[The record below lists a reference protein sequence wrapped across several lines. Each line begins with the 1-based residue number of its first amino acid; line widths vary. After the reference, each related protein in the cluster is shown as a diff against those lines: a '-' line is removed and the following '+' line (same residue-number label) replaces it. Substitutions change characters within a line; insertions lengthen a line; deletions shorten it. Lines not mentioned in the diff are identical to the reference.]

1 MNLPAKEVFFNKMN
15 LLYEKKTPFF
25 FIVDFLCNK
34 TEIIP
39 LDETTEK
46 NIFFTTPKKT
56 NISEEIKTKKKLEW
70 EKYPISKSEYEKQ
83 FEQVKTAIQAGDTY
97 LLNLTCTTPVRTN
110 YSLKELFS
118 QGNAKYKLYYKDIFI
133 HFSPEPF
140 IQISKEKIF
149 SYPMKGTI
157 DGALE
162 DAEKNIISS
171 EKELREQFTIVDL
184 IRNDL
189 SIVASNVRVDDF
201 RYLEKIT
208 TNQKELL
215 SVSSKI
221 SGNIRAGFLNSP
233 GNIFAKLLPAGSI
246 SGAPKVKTLEIIAQT
261 ETHERNY
268 YTGVWGIFDGAEID
282 SCVIIRYIENT
293 ENGMVFKSGGGIT
306 SLSDLNTEYQEMI
319 DKIYAPIY

>member
-1 MNLPAKEVFFNKMN
+1 MN

-46 NIFFTTPKKT
+46 NIFFATPKKE

-97 LLNLTCTTPVRTN
+97 LINLTCTTPVRTN

-118 QGNAKYKLYYKDIFI
+118 HGDAKYKLYYKDIFI

-162 DAEKNIISS
+162 DAETNILSS

-221 SGNIRAGFLNSP
+221 SGNIRADFLNSP

-306 SLSDLNTEYQEMI
+306 SLSNLNAEYQEMI
-319 DKIYAPIY
+319 DKIYVPIY